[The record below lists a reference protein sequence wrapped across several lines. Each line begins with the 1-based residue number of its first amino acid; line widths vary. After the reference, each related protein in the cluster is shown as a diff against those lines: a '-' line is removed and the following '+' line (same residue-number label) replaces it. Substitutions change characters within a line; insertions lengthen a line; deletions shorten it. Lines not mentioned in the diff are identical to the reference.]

1 MKVLSVGNS
10 FSEDAQ
16 HWLHEISLCGKTK
29 IDTANLMIG
38 GCTLETH
45 LDCIKNKKVS
55 YCLQGNGGEHIK
67 NASANEA
74 IENEN
79 FDIVTVQQASG
90 FSGRPQSYIPYLTE
104 LVDYVKQYQPK
115 AQIYFHKTWSYETD
129 STHGHFD
136 FYNKNQAEMCRRISD
151 CAEMVQKLTG
161 LHVIPVGDFI
171 QYLRENT
178 KEFDYKNGGI
188 SLCRDGFHLSY
199 DYGRFAAA
207 AVWYKTFTGE
217 KVNTELFIKDKPD
230 FDGKLVKVISD
241 SFEKFW
247 GDR

>member
-79 FDIVTVQQASG
+79 FD
-90 FSGRPQSYIPYLTE
+90 
-104 LVDYVKQYQPK
+104 
-115 AQIYFHKTWSYETD
+115 
-129 STHGHFD
+129 
-136 FYNKNQAEMCRRISD
+136 
-151 CAEMVQKLTG
+151 
-161 LHVIPVGDFI
+161 
-171 QYLRENT
+171 
-178 KEFDYKNGGI
+178 
-188 SLCRDGFHLSY
+188 
-199 DYGRFAAA
+199 
-207 AVWYKTFTGE
+207 
-217 KVNTELFIKDKPD
+217 
-230 FDGKLVKVISD
+230 
-241 SFEKFW
+241 
-247 GDR
+247 